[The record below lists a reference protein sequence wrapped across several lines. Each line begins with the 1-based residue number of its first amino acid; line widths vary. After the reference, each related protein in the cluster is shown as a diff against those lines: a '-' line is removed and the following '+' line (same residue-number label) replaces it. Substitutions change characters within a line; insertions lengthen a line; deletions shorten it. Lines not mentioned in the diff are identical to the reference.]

1 MSIFDEMNKN
11 ITDFY
16 KSADSFIEKNKVKE
30 FENKIKD
37 KLLNYIFNDM
47 RFNVEDLTS
56 YEFHGNKNPLETWED
71 WEPAEEKEERIRYF
85 LQENEKNEYFIAD
98 VCEIC
103 KISDE
108 EIEKVEKNL
117 NEIKEDIKLWLEGL
131 IC

>member
-16 KSADSFIEKNKVKE
+16 KSADSFI

-47 RFNVEDLTS
+47 RFNVKDLTS
-56 YEFHGNKNPLETWED
+56 YECHENKNPLETWED
-71 WEPAEEKEERIRYF
+71 WDPEEEKEERIRYF
-85 LQENEKNEYFIAD
+85 LKENEKNNYFIAD

-117 NEIKEDIKLWLEGL
+117 NEIEEDIKLWLEGL

>member
-16 KSADSFIEKNKVKE
+16 KSADSFI

-47 RFNVEDLTS
+47 RFNAEDLTS
-56 YEFHGNKNPLETWED
+56 YECHENKNPLETWED
-71 WEPAEEKEERIRYF
+71 WDPEEEKEERIRYF
-85 LQENEKNEYFIAD
+85 LKENEKNNYFIAD

-117 NEIKEDIKLWLEGL
+117 NEIEENIKLWLEGL

>member
-1 MSIFDEMNKN
+1 MSIFDEMNEN

-16 KSADSFIEKNKVKE
+16 KSADSFI

-56 YEFHGNKNPLETWED
+56 YEYHENKNPLETWED
-71 WEPAEEKEERIRYF
+71 WDPEEEKEERIRYF
-85 LQENEKNEYFIAD
+85 LQENEKNNYFIAD

-117 NEIKEDIKLWLEGL
+117 NEIEENIKNWLEGL